1 MNSDQSTDILII
13 GGGIIGLFC
22 AYYLSESNN
31 RITILDKGP
40 ANEASSH
47 GNCGLITPSHVLPLN
62 SWPLVFNA
70 IRSMRKGDA
79 PFHIKPQ
86 VSRRFLSWGMQ
97 FLRNC
102 NRSRVL
108 DNARSIQELLVPS
121 RAYYDEFFNKEE
133 VQCNWRQNGIYF
145 LFKNENEFDHFTK
158 ENELTSRF
166 GQSAIRISKDEL
178 LEKEPAIREDVAGA
192 WIYKDDS
199 WLRPS
204 ELISG
209 LKKILHNRGV
219 EFVDSAEVV
228 GFEKNKKRLISARTS
243 KGIEIKSNHFILAAG
258 AWSPLLASKMG
269 SNLPIIPGKGYS
281 ITMENQQNSPTRPII
296 MMEKMVVA
304 TPWSNG
310 YRLGSTMELAGYDST
325 LNSNRLNALR
335 TGASEYL
342 KTSFKGDQEEIWT
355 GWRPLTPD
363 SVPIIGPSKKIS
375 NLTYATGHGMLGMS
389 MGPATGKI
397 VSGILKQ
404 Q

>member
-1 MNSDQSTDILII
+1 MKSEQNTDILII

-62 SWPLVFNA
+62 SWSLVFNA
-70 IRSMRKGDA
+70 LKSMRKGDA
-79 PFHIKPQ
+79 PFHMKPQ
-86 VSRRFLSWGMQ
+86 VSRRFLSWGSR

-102 NRSRVL
+102 SQTKVL
-108 DNARSIQELLVPS
+108 NNAQSIQEILVPS
-121 RAYYDEFFNKEE
+121 RVYYDEFFRNEDI
-133 VQCNWRQNGIYF
+133 QCNWQENGIYF
-145 LFKNENEFDHFTK
+145 LFKDKAGFDHFSK
-158 ENELTSRF
+158 ENDLTCRF
-166 GQSAIRISKDEL
+166 GQNANRISKQEL
-178 LEKEPAIREDVAGA
+178 LDKEPAIREDVAGA
-192 WIYKDDS
+192 WIYKDDA
-199 WLRPS
+199 WLRPN

-209 LKKILHNRGV
+209 LKKLLVERGV
-219 EFVDSAEVV
+219 EFVNAEVV
-228 GFEKNKKRLISARTS
+228 GFEKYKDRLINARTS
-243 KGIEIKSNHFILAAG
+243 KGIEIESKQFVLAAG
-258 AWSPLLASKMG
+258 AWSPLLANKMG
-269 SNLPIIPGKGYS
+269 LNLPIIPGKGYS

-310 YRLGSTMELAGYDST
+310 YRLGSTMELAGYDSF
-325 LNSNRLNALR
+325 LNSKRLNALR
-335 TGASEYL
+335 VGASEYL
-342 KTSFKGDQEEIWT
+342 KTSSTGKKEEIWT

-363 SVPIIGPSKKIS
+363 SVPIIGPSDKID
-375 NLTYATGHGMLGMS
+375 NLVLATGHGMLGMS

>member
-79 PFHIKPQ
+79 PFHMKPQ

-102 NRSRVL
+102 NRIRIL
-108 DNARSIQELLVPS
+108 DNAQSIQELLVPS
-121 RAYYDEFFNKEE
+121 RTYYDEFFKKEE

-145 LFKNENEFDHFTK
+145 LFKNKNEFDHFSK
-158 ENELTSRF
+158 ENELTASF
-166 GQSAIRISKDEL
+166 GQNAKRIPKQEL
-178 LEKEPAIREDVAGA
+178 LDKESALREDIAGA
-192 WIYKDDS
+192 WIYNDDA
-199 WLRPS
+199 WLRPN

-209 LKKILHNRGV
+209 LKKVLVERGV
-219 EFVDSAEVV
+219 EFVNAEVV
-228 GFEKNKKRLISARTS
+228 GFEKYKDRLIKARTS
-243 KGIEIKSNHFILAAG
+243 KGIEIESKQFVLAAG
-258 AWSPLLASKMG
+258 AWSPLLANKMEL
-269 SNLPIIPGKGYS
+269 NLPIIPGKGYS
-281 ITMENQQNSPTRPII
+281 ITMKNQQNAPTRPII
-296 MMEKMVVA
+296 MMERMVVA

-310 YRLGSTMELAGYDST
+310 YRLGSTMELAGYDSS
-325 LNSNRLNALR
+325 LNSKRLNALR
-335 TGASEYL
+335 IGASEYL
-342 KTSFKGDQEEIWT
+342 KTSSKGDQEEVWT